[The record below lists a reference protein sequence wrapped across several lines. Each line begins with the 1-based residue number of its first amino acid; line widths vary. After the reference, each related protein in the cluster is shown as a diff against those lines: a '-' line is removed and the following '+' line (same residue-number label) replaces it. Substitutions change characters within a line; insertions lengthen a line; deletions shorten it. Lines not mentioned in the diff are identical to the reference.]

1 MRKID
6 KNKIKGIKEIKII
19 LYVVLMVATYL
30 ISDKLISFLLTFD
43 AEVLK
48 RGFNLILIVCIVAYV
63 NKKDE

>member
-30 ISDKLISFLLTFD
+30 ISDKLISFLLTLD
-43 AEVLK
+43 AEILK

>member
-48 RGFNLILIVCIVAYV
+48 RGFNLILIVFIVAYI
-63 NKKDE
+63 NKKEE